1 MRPRDSFTGEVV
13 PVSKAIPNLVRD
25 QSNAILTASS
35 FQEIYHILDE
45 GETTTCVK
53 PCPHHCWNMPG
64 LFIRLDPNIEPT
76 KNRAATVSSRE
87 LERLRGIQN
96 TVRNTKR
103 TLLR

>member
-53 PCPHHCWNMPG
+53 PCHCWNMPG
-64 LFIRLDPNIEPT
+64 LFMRLDPNIEQISNI
-76 KNRAATVSSRE
+76 KYQSSPHHD
-87 LERLRGIQN
+87 
-96 TVRNTKR
+96 
-103 TLLR
+103 

>member
-1 MRPRDSFTGEVV
+1 MCPRDSFTGEVV

-53 PCPHHCWNMPG
+53 PSTQFTVPG
-64 LFIRLDPNIEPT
+64 LFIRLDPNIEQISNI
-76 KNRAATVSSRE
+76 KYQSSPHH
-87 LERLRGIQN
+87 N
-96 TVRNTKR
+96 
-103 TLLR
+103 